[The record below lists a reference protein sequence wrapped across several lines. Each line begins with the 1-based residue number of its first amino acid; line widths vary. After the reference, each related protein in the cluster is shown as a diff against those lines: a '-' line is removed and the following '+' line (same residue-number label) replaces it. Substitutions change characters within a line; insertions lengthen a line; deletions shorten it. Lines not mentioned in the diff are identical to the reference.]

1 MSDELDRLQNALR
14 DATPAPAPQA
24 RDRALAAALAAF
36 DAAAEKNLSGSQ
48 AGEVQLRSKDT
59 RPHWAARL
67 FGGLQMPSL
76 SLKPALLGG
85 ASLAV
90 LAMAVVIV
98 QDPDLLDPQPKPVT
112 VPTSQQVSQPTL
124 LTDTQPRTDRDTG
137 TDPGTVTVTETDI
150 EEARNAGPVIGGQ
163 LVTRREAENTPA
175 PAEPLPAAPLQEAP
189 APMASARAPDD
200 AVRLR
205 QSLSD
210 MERVQPM
217 MRQPSVAPSPERATR
232 ELGLVAPPPP
242 GIVAPDAATQDAPV
256 IAPPDRD
263 RFETRPDN
271 PVKTV
276 AEEPVSTF
284 SIDVDTA
291 SYAWMRR
298 SLNQGQMPD
307 PEAVRIEELV
317 NYFTYAYPAP
327 ETRDTPFETS
337 VSVMPSPWNADR
349 KLLHIGIQ
357 GYALSDAD
365 RPDANLVFLIDVSG
379 SMQAADKL
387 PLLVNA
393 FRLLLTELR
402 PTDEVAIVTYAG
414 GAGVALEPTPAA
426 EADAILA
433 VLERLQAG
441 GGTRGEAGLREAYA
455 LAEAM
460 MEEGEITRVLL
471 ATDGDFNL
479 GLSSDD
485 ALTAL
490 IEEKRE
496 TGVFLSVLGF
506 GEGNY
511 NDALMQR
518 LAQNG
523 NGIAAYIDSLMEA
536 RKVLVEGVTGALFP
550 IAKDVKIQI
559 EFNPATIA
567 EYRLIGYETR
577 ALNREDFNDDS
588 VDAGEIG
595 AGHSVTAI
603 YEITPVDSPARATD
617 PLRYAQTD
625 AQPAAQPEAQPDNG
639 PENETAA
646 QADPAP
652 DPSTE
657 YAFLKLRYKLPDA
670 EESVLVTR
678 PVTPADEAATQ
689 EARFAAAVA
698 GFGQLLKGG
707 RYLGDWSYAEA
718 LALARANL

>member
-14 DATPAPAPQA
+14 DAPPAPAPQA
-24 RDRALAAALAAF
+24 RAQALAAAMAAF
-36 DAAAEKNLSGSQ
+36 DAEAEKNPTGTQ
-48 AGEVQLRSKDT
+48 AADARLRSKKT

-76 SLKPALLGG
+76 TLKSTLLGG

-90 LAMAVVIV
+90 LALGVVIV
-98 QDPDLLDPQPKPVT
+98 QDPDLLDPQPKPIT
-112 VPTSQQVSQPTL
+112 VPTSQPAE
-124 LTDTQPRTDRDTG
+124 LTDTRPRTDMAEERTA
-137 TDPGTVTVTETDI
+137 DPVV
-150 EEARNAGPVIGGQ
+150 GQ
-163 LVTRREAENTPA
+163 IVTRSEDASTQSPPSDSDAENATA
-175 PAEPLPAAPLQEAP
+175 PADPRPAETLRDAPLQEAP
-189 APMASARAPDD
+189 VPAAPAPMASELAPSD
-200 AVRLR
+200 APMR
-205 QSLSD
+205 QQLSGL
-210 MERVQPM
+210 ERVQPM
-217 MRQPSVAPSPERATR
+217 MRQPGDTRRATR
-232 ELGLVAPPPP
+232 ELGLLAPTPP
-242 GIVAPDAATQDAPV
+242 GIVAPDAAPQDAPI

-263 RFETRPDN
+263 RFETKPDN
-271 PVKTV
+271 PVKLV

-307 PEAVRIEELV
+307 PGAVRIEELV
-317 NYFTYAYPAP
+317 NYFSYAYPAP
-327 ETRDTPFETS
+327 VTRDTPFETS

-357 GYALSDAD
+357 GYELSDDA

-426 EADAILA
+426 EADRILA

-460 MEEGEITRVLL
+460 MAEGEITRVLL

-479 GLSSDD
+479 GLSSDE

-577 ALNREDFNDDS
+577 ALNREDFNDDT

-617 PLRYAQTD
+617 PLRYAQ
-625 AQPAAQPEAQPDNG
+625 PDS
-639 PENETAA
+639 A
-646 QADPAP
+646 
-652 DPSTE
+652 
-657 YAFLKLRYKLPDA
+657 
-670 EESVLVTR
+670 
-678 PVTPADEAATQ
+678 
-689 EARFAAAVA
+689 
-698 GFGQLLKGG
+698 
-707 RYLGDWSYAEA
+707 
-718 LALARANL
+718 